1 MMLELCCA
9 IVTESVR
16 ALWVKRENGKQ
27 ISKLTG
33 NIQIKWQNNV
43 SVEGRAQGS
52 SGSCLRFEGFDRSI
66 PVVPGWPIRS
76 TGSRLAVALI

>member
-1 MMLELCCA
+1 MRRESDRKIFQIAPERLRDGMLELCCA
-9 IVTESVR
+9 IMTESVR

-43 SVEGRAQGS
+43 SVQGRAQGS
-52 SGSCLRFEGFDRSI
+52 SGSFLRFEGFD
-66 PVVPGWPIRS
+66 
-76 TGSRLAVALI
+76 